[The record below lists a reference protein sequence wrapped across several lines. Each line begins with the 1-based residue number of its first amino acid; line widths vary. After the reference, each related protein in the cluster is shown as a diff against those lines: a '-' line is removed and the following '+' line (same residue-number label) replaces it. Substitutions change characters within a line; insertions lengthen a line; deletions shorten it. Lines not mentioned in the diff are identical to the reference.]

1 MGFAAYLLDIEGTT
15 TPIDFVRRTL
25 FPYARKR
32 LAAYVAAHPSPDDL
46 EAERQA
52 EGFAGDSL
60 SYLNWLMDQ
69 DRKSP
74 ALKRIQGEI
83 WEEGYRSGV
92 LKGEVYP
99 DVVPAIRRWRE
110 AGARVY
116 IYSSGSVL
124 AQKLLFGFS
133 TEGDLTPLLDG
144 YFDTG
149 IGPKREAESY
159 RKIISEIPPLQV
171 PFGEGVR
178 GGGPED
184 ILFLSDIEPE
194 VAAAREAGMGAALVV
209 RGAGQSDWPRM
220 VCDFTEI
227 P

>member
-15 TPIDFVRRTL
+15 TPIDFVTRTL

-32 LAAYVAAHPSPDDL
+32 LAEYVAAHPSPDDL

-110 AGARVY
+110 AWARVY

-149 IGPKREAESY
+149 VGPKREAESY
-159 RKIISEIPPLQV
+159 RRIINEIPSLQT

-178 GGGPED
+178 GRGPED
-184 ILFLSDIEPE
+184 ILFLSDIEQE
-194 VAAAREAGMGAALVV
+194 VAAAREAGLSATIVDRTAAE
-209 RGAGQSDWPRM
+209 SDWPRM
-220 VCDFTEI
+220 VCDFNSV